1 MHFVA
6 FVSELKIY
14 FGGNIVDSQRF
25 YFRVRPLST
34 MSAFLLFPILRP
46 QGAARHL
53 VSAYSQ
59 QAPQLKRLMD
69 SKGREVETS
78 QNNPALESYYRA
90 QNTCGD
96 IEQLLTVCRK
106 SLPTVFRVIPGRPES
121 HHLRTKLEEGFLS
134 EAGATKVTW
143 YPGRQSSVWKMGEHS
158 RWDIKTSPQFAKISR
173 FLHEQFKAGRIYRQ
187 EQVSMVPVACLDILP
202 HHRVLDM
209 CASPGSKTGQII
221 EALHSGSSP
230 PTGFVIACE
239 PERERCANLTGNTK
253 LLPSPCR
260 LVVSDEGQTF
270 PEIWDSS
277 GDLVRYDRIVCDVP
291 CSGDGT
297 IRKNPNI
304 WEKWSPASGN
314 HRHSLQLNIARRGV
328 ELLKEGGLMAYSS
341 CSMNQVENEAVVAAL
356 LQEAGGSLEL
366 VDTSDQLP
374 GLQWLPG
381 LSRWKVHDGNMHEY
395 ESYESVPENLQPQLP
410 PTIFPPSPQSAGSLK
425 LHRCMRFL
433 PSLNDDG
440 GFFVAILRKT
450 SPVEVKRAR
459 GRSKRVESSRGI
471 WGGERHNKKCK
482 KLNQLLNSTDD
493 LQFEL
498 SDEVEATCLE
508 LGLDVDQDNLVS
520 LGGEGGVVHLV
531 SPALRDI
538 LHHSNRHIKFSGSPG
553 MKLLQRFDR

>member
-1 MHFVA
+1 
-6 FVSELKIY
+6 
-14 FGGNIVDSQRF
+14 
-25 YFRVRPLST
+25 
-34 MSAFLLFPILRP
+34 
-46 QGAARHL
+46 
-53 VSAYSQ
+53 
-59 QAPQLKRLMD
+59 
-69 SKGREVETS
+69 
-78 QNNPALESYYRA
+78 
-90 QNTCGD
+90 
-96 IEQLLTVCRK
+96 
-106 SLPTVFRVIPGRPES
+106 
-121 HHLRTKLEEGFLS
+121 
-134 EAGATKVTW
+134 
-143 YPGRQSSVWKMGEHS
+143 
-158 RWDIKTSPQFAKISR
+158 
-173 FLHEQFKAGRIYRQ
+173 
-187 EQVSMVPVACLDILP
+187 
-202 HHRVLDM
+202 
-209 CASPGSKTGQII
+209 
-221 EALHSGSSP
+221 
-230 PTGFVIACE
+230 
-239 PERERCANLTGNTK
+239 
-253 LLPSPCR
+253 
-260 LVVSDEGQTF
+260 
-270 PEIWDSS
+270 
-277 GDLVRYDRIVCDVP
+277 
-291 CSGDGT
+291 
-297 IRKNPNI
+297 
-304 WEKWSPASGN
+304 
-314 HRHSLQLNIARRGV
+314 
-328 ELLKEGGLMAYSS
+328 MAYSS

-356 LQEAGGSLEL
+356 LQEAGESLEL

-374 GLQWLPG
+374 GLHWLPG

-410 PTIFPPSPQSAGSLK
+410 PTIFPPSPQSAASLK

-482 KLNQLLNSTDD
+482 KLNQLLNTTDD